1 LLFFSLNYL
10 VVRYQPYTAVPIQAV
25 RWILSWSYIREHILF
40 LTIQSDSDEYV
51 FIFRNTMM
59 FISIDEYFLH
69 TQVRVKQ
76 VHCVLR
82 ILYIYKQL
90 LMVITVITS
99 FFYIT
104 KLLNCWY
111 EIPERLTMKN
121 NTVTNTVRNIFI
133 YIYNV
138 YKLWLI

>member
-1 LLFFSLNYL
+1 
-10 VVRYQPYTAVPIQAV
+10 
-25 RWILSWSYIREHILF
+25 
-40 LTIQSDSDEYV
+40 
-51 FIFRNTMM
+51 MM

-138 YKLWLI
+138 YKL